1 MLYIWSTADSELLSR
16 TFKAALRSFRPEVPE
31 HQFLSLHE
39 DQAVDDQVPP
49 LGKGDVVL
57 ACGQKALDLLRK
69 AKLAPKNKSLT
80 TFRETPFSHPGGGAF
95 LLTFDPYMT
104 TIEFPTKEI
113 IEWDVRLAVRLMRT
127 GSLKPEVGD
136 YRWVASLQPTID
148 RVEAKFAATG
158 RPVDVSM
165 DTETMGL
172 HPQYPGKDLVSIS
185 FTVDAGRSDM
195 LYLRREKPPLQ
206 LDEATPLHAQV
217 SWLLTSPKV
226 RLRMANGKYDLYWIW
241 EKWKIECTNF
251 KFDTMLVGTLLD
263 ENRSN
268 SLNLHAKLFTP
279 IGGYDDALNAKWDKS
294 RMELIPHEDL
304 RVYQGGDTDACQ
316 QVADLFRDEL
326 REDDAL
332 KQFYVTI
339 LHPGARAFEKLE
351 RRGVVVDAHKMSV
364 LASDLRKVVAFTQN
378 RQLALLPAK
387 MRIKYMDRIDEQLAD
402 GKNPMLPSIIKE
414 YFFSPHGLNL
424 KPKTRTDKTGEPSL
438 AKAHLRTFADNPD
451 AKAMVESMTEGDS
464 AAKTLSTFVVGF
476 LKHLRPDGLLH
487 PSYMLFHGAF
497 NDDEDDES
505 GTVTGRLSAKD
516 PAFQTLPNKTK
527 WAKRIRECY
536 PAPKG
541 KVVIS
546 IDYEQGEL
554 KIIACLAPEPT
565 MLKAYGNGL
574 DLHAVTGAKLALVD
588 YSEFAG
594 WKGSEDAERA
604 GKYKHNRDLAK
615 PVNFGLTYGMSAE
628 GFQAYAWASYGLKLT
643 IEEATKMRDAFFEL
657 YPGLLAYHED
667 QRQLVYYQSHVR
679 SPLGRIRHLPM
690 IRSRDRQV
698 KSKAVRQAINSP
710 VQSTLTDMMIWAIA
724 EIDRAYPQG
733 EIAVVGMIH
742 DALIAYVPDDAVELW
757 TGRAAQLMSNLPFH
771 EVGWQPQLKFTVDAA
786 AGPDLA
792 NMKKLKLAA

>member
-16 TFKAALRSFRPEVPE
+16 TFKAVLRSFRPEVPE

-80 TFRETPFSHPGGGAF
+80 TFRETPFAHPGGGAF

-424 KPKTRTDKTGEPSL
+424 KPKTRTEKTGEPSL
-438 AKAHLRTFADNPD
+438 AKAHLRTFADNPQ
-451 AKAMVESMTEGDS
+451 AKAMVEAMTEGDS

-527 WAKRIRECY
+527 WAKRIRECFI
-536 PAPKG
+536 APPG
-541 KVVIS
+541 KVIVC
-546 IDYEQGEL
+546 IDYAQGEL
-554 KIIACLAPEPT
+554 KVVACFAPEKT
-565 MLKAYGNGL
+565 MIQAYLDGL
-574 DLHAVTGAKLALVD
+574 DLHAVTGAKLAGVD
-588 YSEFAG
+588 FKEFVT
-594 WKGSEDAERA
+594 WKDNEDKELAALFE
-604 GKYKHNRDLAK
+604 KHRGNAK
-615 PVNFGLTYGMSAE
+615 PANFGLLYGQMAA
-628 GFQAYAWASYGLKLT
+628 GFIAYAWANYGIKLT
-643 IEEATKMRDAFFEL
+643 LEEGEKMRDAFLQL
-657 YPGLLAYHED
+657 YPGLLDFHER
-667 QRQLVYYQSHVR
+667 QRNLVRIHQEVR
-679 SPLGRIRHLPM
+679 SPLGRLRHLPTIKSPDRV
-690 IRSRDRQV
+690 IRNRAERQ
-698 KSKAVRQAINSP
+698 SINSP
-710 VQSTLTDMMIWAIA
+710 IQSTLADMMEFAIA
-724 EIDRAYPQG
+724 LIDDAFPNEEVQ
-733 EIAVVGMIH
+733 VVGNIH
-742 DALIAYVPDDAVELW
+742 DALVAYIDEDKVQVILPQVIEI
-757 TGRAAQLMSNLPFH
+757 MSNLPLH
-771 EVGWQPQLKFTVDAA
+771 KVGWKPPLKFTVDAEV
-786 AGPDLA
+786 GFDLA
-792 NMKKLKLAA
+792 SVKKWKKAG